1 MSNYV
6 HRISDLLNLMVKLVS
21 FFRAESMINFA
32 RVMICE
38 EPVGTRG
45 EGSRFETKIT
55 ITF

>member
-1 MSNYV
+1 
-6 HRISDLLNLMVKLVS
+6 
-21 FFRAESMINFA
+21 MINFA
-32 RVMICE
+32 KVMICE